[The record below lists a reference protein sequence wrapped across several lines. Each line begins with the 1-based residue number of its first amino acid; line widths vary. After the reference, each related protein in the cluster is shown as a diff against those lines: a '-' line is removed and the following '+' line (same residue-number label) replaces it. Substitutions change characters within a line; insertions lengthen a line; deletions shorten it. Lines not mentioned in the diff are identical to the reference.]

1 MDRLKTYV
9 INLPKDQDRR
19 ESISKETAQFPGL
32 DIEMIEAVYGKELSD
47 EEKNDLFDCKKYAQ
61 YYGRELKPGE
71 IGCTL
76 SHQMCYKHL
85 LGTDLDYALILED
98 DAHFVNDKITE
109 QFLKSVNDLMSSSIP
124 RILLLHA
131 SFEYT
136 GEKKLFCENYSIC
149 SIYNAL
155 FATGYLINKNA
166 ARLLLCEETPY
177 WVADDWFLFRG
188 WGINIYSLYPSVV
201 VQQRD
206 KLKSSIMEEQRESKK
221 RIFPHSWIECRL
233 AYNKISY
240 LLQKRIGIIKSMHR

>member
-19 ESISKETAQFPGL
+19 ESILKETAQFPWL

-47 EEKNDLFDCKKYAQ
+47 EEKNNLFDCKKYTQ
-61 YYGRELKPGE
+61 YYGRELMPGE

-85 LGTDLDYALILED
+85 LEADLDYALILED
-98 DAHFVNDKITE
+98 DAHFANNKITE
-109 QFLKSVNDLMSSSIP
+109 QFLMSVNDLMNSPIP

-155 FATGYLINKNA
+155 FTTGYFFNKKA
-166 ARLLLCEETPY
+166 ARLLLCGETPY
-177 WVADDWFLFRG
+177 WVADDWSLFRRR
-188 WGINIYSLYPSVV
+188 GIKIYSLYPSVV
-201 VQQRD
+201 VQQWN